1 MLLRVET
8 DLYYASVAL
17 AAFGCIVALLL
28 FGRPSRLF
36 TGGRGRLPRRFEV
49 KDIPTGDIPADAQK
63 PLDFLTEKL
72 TGLGFEVADLPVR
85 VPALQSFGYRLLIV
99 PFVNR
104 DECTVFLMGIEAG
117 LHPRTQLMLH
127 ILTPLAGGRR
137 VETTTLEP
145 LESLIRPKDVD
156 VRVVLDA
163 ESVEEIWSRHRL
175 ALNNHQRAER
185 LAVDP
190 DRWRE
195 LAAEAYDGWVQAA
208 VRSQRLQLEKNGEM
222 YKVRGRP
229 KSVI

>member
-1 MLLRVET
+1 MLALVEP
-8 DLYYASVAL
+8 DLYYATVAL
-17 AAFGCIVALLL
+17 AAFTCIVALVI

-49 KDIPTGDIPADAQK
+49 KDIPTGDIPADAQR
-63 PLDFLTEKL
+63 PLDFLTDKL
-72 TGLGFEVADLPVR
+72 SSLGFEVADLPVR

-99 PFVNR
+99 PFVHR
-104 DECTVFLMGIEAG
+104 DEGTVFLMGIEAG

-127 ILTPLAGGRR
+127 IITPLSEGRR

-145 LESLIRPKDVD
+145 LEGLIRPKDVD

-175 ALNNHQRAER
+175 ALNNHERSARAG
-185 LAVDP
+185 VDP
-190 DRWRE
+190 DHWRE
-195 LAAEAYDGWVQAA
+195 LASAAYDGWVQAA

>member
-1 MLLRVET
+1 VES
-8 DLYYASVAL
+8 DLYYAGVAL
-17 AAFGCIVALLL
+17 AAFGCIVALLI

-49 KDIPTGDIPADAQK
+49 RDIPTGDIPADAQK

-104 DECTVFLMGIEAG
+104 DECSIFLMGIEAG

-127 ILTPLAGGRR
+127 ILTPLKGGRR

-145 LESLIRPKDVD
+145 LEGLIRPKDVD

-175 ALNNHQRAER
+175 ALNNHERNER
-185 LAVDP
+185 LVVDP
-190 DRWRE
+190 DKWRD
-195 LAAEAYDGWVQAA
+195 LASEAYDGWVQAA

-222 YKVRGRP
+222 YKVRERP

>member
-1 MLLRVET
+1 VEL
-8 DLYYASVAL
+8 DLYYATVAA
-17 AAFGCIVALLL
+17 AAFACIVALLI

-49 KDIPTGDIPADAQK
+49 RDIPTGDIPADAQK

-72 TGLGFEVADLPVR
+72 TALGFEVADLPVR

-104 DECTVFLMGIEAG
+104 DECSVFLMGIEAG

-127 ILTPLAGGRR
+127 IITPLEGGRR

-145 LESLIRPKDVD
+145 LETLIRPKDVD

-175 ALNNHQRAER
+175 ALNNHERAER
-185 LAVDP
+185 IPVDP
-190 DRWRE
+190 DGWRE

>member
-1 MLLRVET
+1 MEHDLL
-8 DLYYASVAL
+8 YAAIAM
-17 AAFGCIVALLL
+17 AAFLGIAVLLL
-28 FGRPSRLF
+28 RPSRLF

-49 KDIPTGDIPADAQK
+49 KDIPTGDIPADAQA

-104 DECTVFLMGIEAG
+104 DECTIFLMGIEAG
-117 LHPRTQLMLH
+117 LHPRTHLMLH
-127 ILTPLAGGRR
+127 IITRLKEERR

-145 LESLIRPKDVD
+145 LDSLMRPPGVE

-175 ALNNHQRAER
+175 ALNQHVRADR
-185 LAVDP
+185 VPVDP
-190 DRWRE
+190 EAWRE
-195 LAAEAYDGWVQAA
+195 IAALSYDGWVQAA

-222 YKVRGRP
+222 YRVRARP